1 MRDDKDLTEIKALLN
16 ICSEKEKEILA
27 ESIHLPIS
35 IAFMLKTI
43 LSKGLKT
50 GRIHPNV
57 IINMEAD
64 LNNLLTAVGGCDR
77 IKTTPIPFAYFAH
90 IEILLLIF
98 CGTLPIGLVDS
109 LGWFTVLATT
119 FISFAFIGIE
129 AIGVEIEDPFG
140 QDPNDLP
147 LEGICIGVETH
158 VLDLCNQNGLL
169 EVMDMNLDRKIS

>member
-1 MRDDKDLTEIKALLN
+1 MDAIVLKQRLSHLHILL
-16 ICSEKEKEILA
+16 ILKFYCS
-27 ESIHLPIS
+27 
-35 IAFMLKTI
+35 
-43 LSKGLKT
+43 
-50 GRIHPNV
+50 
-57 IINMEAD
+57 
-64 LNNLLTAVGGCDR
+64 
-77 IKTTPIPFAYFAH
+77 YFAG
-90 IEILLLIF
+90 LYRSGLLI
-98 CGTLPIGLVDS
+98 D
-109 LGWFTVLATT
+109 LGWFTMLATT